1 MIVYNLTC
9 DNRHAF
15 EGWFASQTAFET
27 QHQGGKVECPVC
39 ASTMVTRL
47 PSASYVNT
55 SASKQQET
63 VHPVAAGAGLSA
75 QVRARVLEYIRANS
89 DDVGAEFAEQA
100 RKIFYAEAPQRNIR
114 GVASTE
120 QVMELREEGIEVL
133 AIPGVAAAPDGKV
146 H

>member
-15 EGWFASQTAFET
+15 EGWFASQTAFEK

-39 ASTMVTRL
+39 ASTIVTRL

-55 SASKQQET
+55 SASKQEA
-63 VHPVAAGAGLSA
+63 VHPVASGIDLSA
-75 QVRARVLEYIRANS
+75 QVRARILEYIRANS
-89 DDVGAEFAEQA
+89 DDVGVDFAEQA
-100 RKIFYAEAPQRNIR
+100 RKIFYQEIPQRNIR
-114 GVASTE
+114 GVASGE
-120 QVMELREEGIEVL
+120 EVMELREEGIDVV
-133 AIPGVAAAPDGKV
+133 AIPGVAAVPGKV